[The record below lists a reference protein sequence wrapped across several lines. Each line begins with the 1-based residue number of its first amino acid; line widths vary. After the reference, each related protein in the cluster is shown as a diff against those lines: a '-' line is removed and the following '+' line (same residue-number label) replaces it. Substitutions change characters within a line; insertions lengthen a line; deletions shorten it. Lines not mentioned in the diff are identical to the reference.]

1 MKFAVEIDLDWIEED
16 SSIDEEVKHQII
28 TSIENKVLKALQEQV
43 LTKAKEKIDEQIN
56 VLVTANISTMV
67 GEKVAELMTLNRT
80 ATDQYGRVTKENFT
94 IESMLIDA
102 VDGAINKK
110 TLTSDGRLASD
121 GYNSRAEYSH
131 FDYYATKNIP
141 AMVDTKVKEL
151 GEKVK
156 KDIELL
162 VTEKIKT
169 QVADKLTALIVDNS
183 TALSLRSEGQAK

>member
-28 TSIENKVLKALQEQV
+28 TSIEAKVLGALKEQV
-43 LTKAKEKIDEQIN
+43 LSKAKEKIDEQI
-56 VLVTANISTMV
+56 VTLVNENIHTMV
-67 GEKVAELMTLNRT
+67 SAKVAELMSVNRT
-80 ATDQYGRVTKENFT
+80 VTDQYGRVTKENFT
-94 IESMLIDA
+94 IEQMLIDA

-110 TLTSDGRLASD
+110 TLDGDGRVASD
-121 GYNSRAEYSH
+121 GYNSRAAYSH

-141 AMVDTKVKEL
+141 AMVDAKVKEL

-156 KDIELL
+156 KDIEQL

-183 TALSLRSEGQAK
+183 TALSLRGA